1 MKIIKNGDITRMRKI
16 KTFDCNFC
24 GCLFEAD
31 STEYRIGSQYNQ
43 TYYYM
48 KCPFCRRNVYKEED

>member
-1 MKIIKNGDITRMRKI
+1 MKIIKSGNIKKLNKI

-31 STEYRIGSQYNQ
+31 NTEYQTGSQYNEI
-43 TYYYM
+43 YYYVD
-48 KCPFCRRNVYKEED
+48 CPFCGRKVYRGE